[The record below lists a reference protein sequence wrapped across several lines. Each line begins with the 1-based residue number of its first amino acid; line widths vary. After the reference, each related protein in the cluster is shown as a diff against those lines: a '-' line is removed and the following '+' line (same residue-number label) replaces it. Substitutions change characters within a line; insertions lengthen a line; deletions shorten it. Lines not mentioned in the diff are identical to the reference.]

1 MFFII
6 PRRMNFTE
14 PVLFRSRTSVGT
26 PDYISPEVL
35 QTYEVGGGKYGK
47 ECDWWSLGICMYEML
62 YGDTPFYAES
72 LAETYGKI
80 MNHRDRFYFPTDSCR
95 EISDDAKSLIRQ
107 LICDRET
114 RFGRGGLAD
123 FKAHGFFYDINW
135 DNIRST
141 QPPYIPEI
149 ISPTDTSNFP
159 DEHDD
164 PRIIAQTPVLGNASF
179 SGKNLPFV
187 GFTFTRNSKLS
198 DTGMQQLNNLKTDKN
213 ADIAEKE
220 NINSTSNGISSDKIN
235 QQSSYIQN
243 LEQSLARV
251 KQEKNDLR
259 RELTEMKEKLKHQST
274 ELSKKNI
281 LVSQLWSCFRSIQ
294 NHYPRIKIS
303 SFCAGN

>member
-1 MFFII
+1 M
-6 PRRMNFTE
+6 
-14 PVLFRSRTSVGT
+14 VSRSRTSVGT

-80 MNHRDRFYFPTDSCR
+80 MNHRDRFYFPTDSTR
-95 EISDDAKSLIRQ
+95 EVSDDAKSLIRQ

-114 RFGRGGLAD
+114 RFGRGGLGD
-123 FKAHGFFYDINW
+123 FKLHPFFCDIDW
-135 DNIRST
+135 DNLRTT

-159 DEHDD
+159 DDHDD

-198 DTGMQQLNNLKTDKN
+198 DIGMQQLAKSEKKSDKS
-213 ADIAEKE
+213 EKE
-220 NINSTSNGISSDKIN
+220 NINSSTNGLSSPNVELRSDKIT
-235 QQSSYIQN
+235 QQSSYILN
-243 LEQSLARV
+243 LEQSLARS
-251 KQEKNDLR
+251 KQERNDLR

-274 ELSKKNI
+274 EIAKKHIQVILPIFYPNI
-281 LVSQLWSCFRSIQ
+281 FTNKFL
-294 NHYPRIKIS
+294 PKILP
-303 SFCAGN
+303 